1 MQGLRFARHSDR
13 DRQAACLRQKIARP
27 THEVKAIAILCPSAE
42 LGRERVYIPGL
53 LLAPAAVIASTT
65 NRT

>member
-1 MQGLRFARHSDR
+1 
-13 DRQAACLRQKIARP
+13 
-27 THEVKAIAILCPSAE
+27 VKAIAILCPSAE